1 MNDEKKKVIDL
12 HKNNRKLIIPFTCKI
27 IILKIMIFCMVLKLK
42 ISVKENFDVWASWPS
57 SNKRAKLYNT

>member
-12 HKNNRKLIIPFTCKI
+12 HKNNRKLVIPFTCEI
-27 IILKIMIFCMVLKLK
+27 IILKIVIFYMVIKLK